1 MGGRK
6 IAKRKQNFLF
16 IGKTSL
22 FLIKFPQNE
31 DITCWRMLTIGGY
44 ITKLKKGKKKEKRNC
59 CSQAV
64 VVVGWWPLQDNL
76 ESMKV

>member
-1 MGGRK
+1 
-6 IAKRKQNFLF
+6 
-16 IGKTSL
+16 
-22 FLIKFPQNE
+22 
-31 DITCWRMLTIGGY
+31 MLTIGGY